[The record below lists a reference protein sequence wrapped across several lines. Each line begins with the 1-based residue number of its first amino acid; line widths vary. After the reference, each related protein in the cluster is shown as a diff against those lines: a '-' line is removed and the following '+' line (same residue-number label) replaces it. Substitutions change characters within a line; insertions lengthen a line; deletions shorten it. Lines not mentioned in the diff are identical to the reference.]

1 MGVLEQPQTR
11 DNRRFP
17 RIETP
22 AGVWV
27 SWGTGQATSVSRVSD
42 INEGGMFISTP
53 AAPPLGTSIKVLLVA
68 PEGEIRAQ
76 AVVRNVTPGRG
87 MGIEFT
93 ALGAADKAYL
103 DKVMTRLLAAQR
115 K

>member
-1 MGVLEQPQTR
+1 MENAQTPQ
-11 DNRRFP
+11 NRRYP

-27 SWGTGQATSVSRVSD
+27 SWGTGQTTSVSRVAD
-42 INEGGMFISTP
+42 LNEGGMFIATP
-53 AAPPLGTSIKVLLVA
+53 AAPPLGTTIKVLMVA
-68 PEGEIRAQ
+68 PEGEIRMQ
-76 AVVRNVTPGRG
+76 AIVRNVSLGRG

-93 ALGAADKAYL
+93 SVRAEDKICL
-103 DKVMTRLLAAQR
+103 SKVIKRLLLSQP

>member
-1 MGVLEQPQTR
+1 MERAQTPEG
-11 DNRRFP
+11 RRFP

-27 SWGTGQATSVSRVSD
+27 SWGTGATTSVSRVSD
-42 INEGGMFISTP
+42 LNEGGMFISTP
-53 AAPPLGTSIKVLLVA
+53 VAPFVGTSIKVLLVA

-76 AVVRNVTPGRG
+76 AIVRNVASGRG

-93 ALGAADKAYL
+93 ALGAEDKACL
-103 DKVMTRLLAAQR
+103 KKVMARLLAAQN